1 MRFLIAG
8 ASGFLGSRLRD
19 SLLAGGHDVTALVR
33 RAPGSGPHSEARW
46 DPYSA
51 ELDIDLV
58 EKADVVVNLAGSPTL
73 GNPHSRAWADNLR
86 TSRVTTT
93 QVLAEAIAASS
104 RRPALLAGNG
114 ISFYGDHDDEPVT
127 ESSDTRGDAFLT
139 AVTIAWQAAAQ
150 PAVDAGARVCVI
162 RTAPVMDR
170 ANPPLRQQWLLF
182 RAGLGGRL
190 GNGRQYQP
198 MVSLRDWLAGV
209 AFLAEHDD
217 LSGPVNLCCPQTPT
231 NAAFTTELPA
241 DPDERGVHHRARPS
255 RPPPGVL
262 RGAGGS
268 APAGRR
274 TDGARA
280 ARLHTRRPR
289 SARGRRIQVR
299 GPDRHGGA
307 RLRDARLLT
316 RRPTPGPS
324 ATARRPAAARGGG
337 WSRRRK
343 GADVLPRS
351 RPVG

>member
-231 NAAFTTELPA
+231 NAAFTTEL
-241 DPDERGVHHRARPS
+241 
-255 RPPPGVL
+255 
-262 RGAGGS
+262 
-268 APAGRR
+268 
-274 TDGARA
+274 
-280 ARLHTRRPR
+280 ARL
-289 SARGRRIQVR
+289 
-299 GPDRHGGA
+299 
-307 RLRDARLLT
+307 
-316 RRPTPGPS
+316 
-324 ATARRPAAARGGG
+324 ARRPAFFAVPAAVLRPAAGRMAPELLGSIRAVPG
-337 WSRRRK
+337 VLEDAGFRF
-343 GADVLPRS
+343 ADRTVTEVLASGTRAS
-351 RPVG
+351 